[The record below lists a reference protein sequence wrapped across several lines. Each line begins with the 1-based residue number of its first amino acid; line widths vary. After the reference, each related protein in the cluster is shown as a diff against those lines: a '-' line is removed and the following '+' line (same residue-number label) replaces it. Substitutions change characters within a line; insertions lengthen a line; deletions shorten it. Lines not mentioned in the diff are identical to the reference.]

1 MNVLLFCYK
10 GNKYCIKTV
19 LKHLPVFLL
28 GLPRKN
34 IILFK
39 MSTQRI
45 REKKFYFAYQAAV
58 LLCCFFARRPR
69 N

>member
-10 GNKYCIKTV
+10 RNKYSIKTV

-28 GLPRKN
+28 GLLRKN

-69 N
+69 T